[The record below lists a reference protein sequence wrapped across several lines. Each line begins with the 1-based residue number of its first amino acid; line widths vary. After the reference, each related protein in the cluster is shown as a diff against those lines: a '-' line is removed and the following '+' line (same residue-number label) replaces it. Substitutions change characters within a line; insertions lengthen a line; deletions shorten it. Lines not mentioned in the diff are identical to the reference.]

1 MVEARKLLVP
11 RPLSSVK
18 TLAARFRAVKRLLLG
33 YAGMKAI
40 KLYAWEQPYI
50 DRINQ
55 LREAELRMIRKA
67 AFYQIFNT
75 IMFGGGPILV
85 SLASF
90 GAFTFQGYSLTASVA
105 FPALALFNLLRFP
118 VMMFPNQIM
127 NIIAA
132 KVALDRIQNYMQV
145 TNACTLWVLNTPI
158 AAHSLLPSAEHAG
171 SIGSVLITLARAGN
185 VGKGQTAAFPCGSL
199 HMNSVMPVAGGGA
212 AAPLSDPCSCPWQPC
227 CAHQPRQFCLGG
239 GRGSL
244 AEAPQPGGAC
254 WPPPH
259 CYWRS
264 GCRYGQHQVPTS
276 ASPDLT
282 VGNTLYGTWYNSKTQ
297 LRTVCMYPFVA
308 RL

>member
-1 MVEARKLLVP
+1 MLTTWWRDP
-11 RPLSSVK
+11 QPPCPLSVVK
-18 TLAARFRAVKRLLLG
+18 ALTAKCLAVKALLFG
-33 YAGMKAI
+33 RAGIKAI

-55 LREAELRMIRKA
+55 LREAELKMIRKA

-145 TNACTLWVLNTPI
+145 TI
-158 AAHSLLPSAEHAG
+158 ASTSLVSN
-171 SIGSVLITLARAGN
+171 ILITADHSRPHMHWQCGEETDE
-185 VGKGQTAAFPCGSL
+185 GQSCLVLSTPDAAAITLFQLLVCPSCTYGVHRVCCPSQCCGPMLRPVRTEGFSVVQEAAFQVHIQQGVAASSL
-199 HMNSVMPVAGGGA
+199 WPHLDHFWYHALYKHQSVCH
-212 AAPLSDPCSCPWQPC
+212 SN
-227 CAHQPRQFCLGG
+227 
-239 GRGSL
+239 
-244 AEAPQPGGAC
+244 
-254 WPPPH
+254 
-259 CYWRS
+259 RS
-264 GCRYGQHQVPTS
+264 I
-276 ASPDLT
+276 
-282 VGNTLYGTWYNSKTQ
+282 K
-297 LRTVCMYPFVA
+297 
-308 RL
+308 

>member
-1 MVEARKLLVP
+1 MCATAARIQATIKLLP
-11 RPLSSVK
+11 
-18 TLAARFRAVKRLLLG
+18 
-33 YAGMKAI
+33 YDAGIKAI

-55 LREAELRMIRKA
+55 LREAELKMIRKA

-145 TNACTLWVLNTPI
+145 RTAPGLCFRRIVSDICMIGHREQLGVGMHILTSIGFIFTIRTTI
-158 AAHSLLPSAEHAG
+158 AQAGLSGPPAHS
-171 SIGSVLITLARAGN
+171 I
-185 VGKGQTAAFPCGSL
+185 
-199 HMNSVMPVAGGGA
+199 
-212 AAPLSDPCSCPWQPC
+212 
-227 CAHQPRQFCLGG
+227 
-239 GRGSL
+239 
-244 AEAPQPGGAC
+244 
-254 WPPPH
+254 
-259 CYWRS
+259 
-264 GCRYGQHQVPTS
+264 
-276 ASPDLT
+276 
-282 VGNTLYGTWYNSKTQ
+282 NTLTLKMQS
-297 LRTVCMYPFVA
+297 L
-308 RL
+308 

>member
-1 MVEARKLLVP
+1 MFSVWWREGDSQP
-11 RPLSSVK
+11 PSSLSSLEA
-18 TLAARFRAVKRLLLG
+18 LAARIQAVRKLHLG
-33 YAGMKAI
+33 HAGIKAI

-55 LREAELRMIRKA
+55 LREAELKMIRKA

-145 TNACTLWVLNTPI
+145 TSACFLWVLDTPI
-158 AAHSLLPSAEHAG
+158 AADKVWGRGVGEG
-171 SIGSVLITLARAGN
+171 GEGGN
-185 VGKGQTAAFPCGSL
+185 ICWTRRQCTDEIGKGWKCLVLSKQAVVEKFKLWFAHVVHCLPIWCI
-199 HMNSVMPVAGGGA
+199 AK
-212 AAPLSDPCSCPWQPC
+212 PLD
-227 CAHQPRQFCLGG
+227 
-239 GRGSL
+239 
-244 AEAPQPGGAC
+244 
-254 WPPPH
+254 
-259 CYWRS
+259 
-264 GCRYGQHQVPTS
+264 
-276 ASPDLT
+276 
-282 VGNTLYGTWYNSKTQ
+282 
-297 LRTVCMYPFVA
+297 
-308 RL
+308 